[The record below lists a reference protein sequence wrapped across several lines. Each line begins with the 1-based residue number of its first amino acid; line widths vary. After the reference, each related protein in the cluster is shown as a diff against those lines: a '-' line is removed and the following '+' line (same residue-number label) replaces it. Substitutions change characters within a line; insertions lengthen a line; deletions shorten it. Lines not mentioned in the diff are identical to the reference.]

1 MLEIQHSNEEQNRA
15 SGAGENTPQINI
27 RLEDDFQQESIGD
40 DGGMGAVRTRK
51 RSDDLPFTLK
61 TVQVIK
67 KYIAYIGPGI
77 LISVGFLDA
86 GNFST
91 AVAAGSLHRYKLLFS
106 MFLSNIMA
114 AIFQILAAKL
124 GIVTGIDLAA
134 NCKLNLS
141 PNLNVLLYILT
152 EISIVATDLAEIV
165 GTAIALN
172 ILFNVPL
179 LLGVILTIVDV
190 LIVLKYYN
198 PQSGDMRVVRIFEM
212 IVSCFVFLTVICFAI
227 ELMEVDIGSYKE
239 LMQGFLP
246 STTVVE
252 GDGLYLS
259 LSIAGATIMPSSLFL
274 GSGLVQAR
282 IRDYDVQNN
291 YYSYTEE
298 DEENNF
304 ENYRPSL
311 EAVKQGYHYTIIELL
326 VSLFT
331 IALFVNCSILIVAGA
346 SLHDQEGG
354 AINDADLFSIYDIL
368 CSTLNKT
375 AGTIF
380 ALALLFSGLCGGFT
394 TTLTSQKVS
403 EGFLNWSISPGIRRS
418 VTRAVAVLPCL
429 ILVFV
434 AGRQGLSAALN
445 ASQVILSLL
454 LPFVSA
460 PLIYFTCNKK
470 IMRVKKN
477 VLRNGEKKPNT
488 STNIKHDNNNNNNKF
503 QTITDFELNDFN
515 DALIDKNNDNSA
527 STSTDDDVMVF
538 LDDNTVKTKNK
549 EEGWLFNDVDYN
561 MEGDDDEYEDLSNS
575 LPMTIVSV
583 LLWIVITI
591 LNGYL
596 LVSFSTTTDL
606 AL

>member
-1 MLEIQHSNEEQNRA
+1 MNSFAQNAEYAHTLPSPSITPVA
-15 SGAGENTPQINI
+15 STAGPTDL
-27 RLEDDFQQESIGD
+27 R
-40 DGGMGAVRTRK
+40 VRQ
-51 RSDDLPFTLK
+51 PPA
-61 TVQVIK
+61 TVRYLQMAK
-67 KYIAYIGPGI
+67 KYAAYIGPGI

-106 MFLSNIMA
+106 MLLSNIMA

-124 GIVTGIDLAA
+124 GIVTGIDLAT
-134 NCKLNLS
+134 NCKVNLS
-141 PNLNVLLYILT
+141 PNLNIFLYVLT

-165 GTAIALN
+165 GTAISLN
-172 ILFNVPL
+172 ILFNIPL
-179 LLGVILTIVDV
+179 LIGVILTIVDV

-198 PQSGDMRVVRIFEM
+198 PQTGDMRVVRIFEM
-212 IVSCFVFLTVICFAI
+212 IVSVFVFLTVICFAV
-227 ELMEVDIGSYKE
+227 ELLEVDIGSYKE
-239 LMQGFLP
+239 LFQGFLP
-246 STTVVE
+246 SSTVVE

-282 IRDYDVQNN
+282 IRDFDVQKGH
-291 YYSYTEE
+291 YTYTEE
-298 DEENNF
+298 DEEANF
-304 ENYRPSL
+304 ENYRPTL
-311 EAVKQGYHYTIIELL
+311 EAVKQGYNYTIIELL

-331 IALFVNCSILIVAGA
+331 IALFVNCSILVVAGA
-346 SLHDQEGG
+346 SLNEKE

-403 EGFLNWSISPGIRRS
+403 EGFLNWKISPGVRRS

-470 IMRVKKN
+470 IMRVKKTKSKGKSGSHYGN
-477 VLRNGEKKPNT
+477 DT
-488 STNIKHDNNNNNNKF
+488 
-503 QTITDFELNDFN
+503 FELRDLKMVKKASPQGAAFRNDLGKTVEDSLLYAN
-515 DALIDKNNDNSA
+515 DSTTTPSDRDNLPIVDE
-527 STSTDDDVMVF
+527 TP
-538 LDDNTVKTKNK
+538 
-549 EEGWLFNDVDYN
+549 EE
-561 MEGDDDEYEDLSNS
+561 EYEDMSNS
-575 LPMTIVSV
+575 MLMTVCSV
-583 LLWIVITI
+583 VLWITITI
-591 LNGYL
+591 LNAYL
-596 LVSFSTTTDL
+596 LVSFSLGKDVSL
-606 AL
+606 